1 MLFECRSLWLFA
13 VIDSAARPAIYFRYV
28 EAGDALLVCDAALYQ
43 KVKQKV
49 KEIVEALKKT
59 KRHKK
64 YI

>member
-13 VIDSAARPAIYFRYV
+13 VIDSAARPAIYFRHV
-28 EAGDALLVCDAALYQ
+28 EGGNALLVCDAALD
-43 KVKQKV
+43 QKV
-49 KEIVEALKKT
+49 KEIVDALKKT